1 MNTILTTPLSV
12 VGTRIQTSRKKVGIL
27 TTFSN
32 IIQQDGLLS
41 FWSGLE
47 PSLILSINPAITHL
61 CYEKL
66 KSNFLFFF
74 FFIFLLYYD
83 YFFFINKYKILF
95 FSFF

>member
-61 CYEKL
+61 
-66 KSNFLFFF
+66 FFF